1 MKETLERIATA
12 LENLIEIAGRI
23 ASAAEMSAAVV
34 KGRRAEST
42 MGPTELRFLATPGAP
57 KVMRFTAQ
65 QKAAS
70 DAMET
75 DAEKAAHR
83 EAVAAERLQALLA
96 TGSGTA
102 DAVDSL
108 VEAIMQ
114 APTLKEGDADA
125 GMAMF

>member
-1 MKETLERIATA
+1 MKETLERIASA
-12 LENLIEIAGRI
+12 LERI
-23 ASAAEMSAAVV
+23 ASAAELSAAVV

-42 MGPTELRFLATPGAP
+42 MGPIELRFLATPGAP

-83 EAVAAERLQALLA
+83 EAVAQERLNALLT
-96 TGSGTA
+96 TGSGKASDETSA
-102 DAVDSL
+102 L
-108 VEAIMQ
+108 VSAIM
-114 APTLKEGDADA
+114 AGPPPTLQAGDADA